1 MLNPHHTAGRHRCGS
16 GRKQISRAP
25 WMNGP
30 HRGGGPNSPLVQTD
44 LSMFAKTSEQSQ
56 RDSNPCRH
64 LERARR
70 FIAGGSS
77 PSNGV
82 AFLRLETA
90 TVDDEWHH
98 LRSPG
103 TSCNRVVG

>member
-1 MLNPHHTAGRHRCGS
+1 
-16 GRKQISRAP
+16 
-25 WMNGP
+25 
-30 HRGGGPNSPLVQTD
+30 
-44 LSMFAKTSEQSQ
+44 MFAKTSEQSQ

-103 TSCNRVVG
+103 TSCNRVVGWIVGFSRGYGPSSEPRHLWVNRYRRS